1 MKTIFRL
8 WQRIVIV
15 LVLLTLGV
23 IPVAAQ
29 DFSPQDPHAGSGA
42 KMLFLPALANDR
54 QPAAAAGAVQE
65 PASIDPV
72 PWEGDTLLP
81 EYVGAP
87 AEAQP
92 IPPVGS
98 AQNPFMAPNPFSHD
112 HNDTWM
118 SDTYDVAGPLGREP
132 EVLSNRMTEAR
143 RNPDSRSFMC
153 PGVTADR
160 QGRLVLSCTGKGE
173 WSLVLVDP
181 VTLEV
186 LAYKQLPISVDMEKA
201 YGASYLYLDNQ
212 DRAVVP
218 VANDADGSVKILVYQ
233 TIGSPGDLSFE
244 LVSEYDVTAHV
255 PEGDNINGVL
265 PDWDGRIWFVVR
277 NAATVGVLD
286 PATGSIKV
294 LPLEGKITNTFA
306 MDRDAAYINTT
317 EFMYRIELDS
327 DGALQVAWRET
338 YQNIGIQ
345 KPGQLSAGS
354 GTTPTILGNGKY
366 VAMTDNADQVHVVVF
381 RTETNLGPNE
391 QRIVCEVPV
400 FKKGKGAD
408 ENSLIGSGLSLI
420 AYNTFGYDTTKAL
433 VEYESTPSEPGI
445 ARVDIN
451 PDGTGCKRVWKND
464 RVELIDTVQ
473 KLSTA
478 TGLVY
483 AVTREWDTKVCHP
496 GDYGLDVYYLSA
508 IDFSTGK
515 VVWKRL
521 MGTGYNFDAFGDL
534 LIGPNGIAYMPEYG
548 GVVAVRDTP

>member
-1 MKTIFRL
+1 MKTSRKISYGSFQNQPDHGRRKTMKTKDRL
-8 WQRIVIV
+8 SRLSVFV
-15 LVLLTLGV
+15 LALLVLG
-23 IPVAAQ
+23 
-29 DFSPQDPHAGSGA
+29 
-42 KMLFLPALANDR
+42 MLPGTAI
-54 QPAAAAGAVQE
+54 GAVQG
-65 PASIDPV
+65 PV
-72 PWEGDTLLP
+72 KSGPVLWEGPTSLP
-81 EYVGAP
+81 VFVGAP
-87 AEAQP
+87 AEP
-92 IPPVGS
+92 RPLLPVGS

-118 SDTYDVAGPLGREP
+118 SDTYDIAGPLGLGSRGRGP
-132 EVLSNRMTEAR
+132 QVLSSTMTEAR
-143 RNPDSRSFMC
+143 RDPNSPSFMC

-160 QGRLVLSCTGKGE
+160 QGRLVLSCTGYGE

-186 LAYKQLPISVDMEKA
+186 LAYQHLPVNMEMAKSF
-201 YGASYLYLDNQ
+201 GASYLYLDNQ

-218 VANDADGSVKILVYQ
+218 VANEADGTVKIQVYQ
-233 TIGSPGDLSFE
+233 TVGSPGNLSFE
-244 LVSEYDVTAHV
+244 LVSEYDVTAYV

-265 PDWDGRIWFVVR
+265 PDWQGRIWFVVR

-286 PATGSIKV
+286 PATGSVEV
-294 LPLEGKITNTFA
+294 LKLEGSITNTFA
-306 MDRDAAYINTT
+306 MDEDAAYISTT
-317 EFMYRIELDS
+317 KFLYRIGFDS
-327 DGALQVAWRET
+327 DGALQIVWQET

-354 GTTPTILGNGKY
+354 GTTPTILGKGEY
-366 VAMTDNADQVHVVVF
+366 VAMTDNADQTHVVVF
-381 RTETNLGPNE
+381 RTKANLGPHE

-420 AYNTFGYDTTKAL
+420 AYNTFGYDTTIAL
-433 VEYESTPSEPGI
+433 TEYESTPSEPGI

-483 AVTREWDTKVCHP
+483 AVTREWDTKVDHP
-496 GDYGLDVYYLSA
+496 GDYGLDVYYFSA
-508 IDFSTGK
+508 IDFRTGK

-534 LIGPNGIAYMPEYG
+534 LIGSNGTAYMPEYG
-548 GVVAVRDTP
+548 GVVAVRDTR